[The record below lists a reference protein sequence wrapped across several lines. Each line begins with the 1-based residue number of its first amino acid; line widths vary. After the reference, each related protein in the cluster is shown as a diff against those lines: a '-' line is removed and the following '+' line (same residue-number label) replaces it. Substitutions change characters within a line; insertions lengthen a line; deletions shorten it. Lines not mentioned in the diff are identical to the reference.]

1 MLVSVFDRFDG
12 KTPSRG
18 VCDAIARAFTRSP
31 VRDPTR
37 RALARERPDDAL
49 AIKTRAAAPV
59 AATPTFPKT
68 PRVLLP
74 GADIGD
80 CPPHADPVDA
90 GALSLARSPFRGAAW
105 RDAAGARA
113 TFETHSRGAFE
124 DGGAAL
130 GGRFQVC
137 SGTEIT
143 ARADSAEASRAS
155 DEPEV
160 GLAFFAPATNA
171 SEDVWADAVADAP
184 EALAAA
190 AASEGGDEDETRD
203 GETLTRA
210 QSAILSL
217 PPAGAELEG
226 GSSLDALVGNASRL
240 ARLERALDV
249 AAWQTVG
256 TSLYVGER
264 AETATPPRARRASS
278 PSPSPSPPPPDPAPG
293 EPFLPETRGVL
304 ASETN
309 GVTAAEPPVAE
320 AGASLFPRPDDAGE
334 ASDADAASR
343 DRDREGDEAPET
355 SIRGAPVSSRRVVV
369 VDFPEGEPSR
379 FAGIA
384 APSPAYAPGVS
395 LEALVREKDDDLAAA
410 LALGARTGRWV
421 PLAAA
426 GGEAQARTGNGSKND
441 DAAAGTDAPSSSAQ
455 AAMVVSAAE
464 ELGDGEEH
472 PVTWKQIKTWFENR
486 RMTQKRIKEGNAR
499 PPRRAAGA
507 DADADAAKNAN
518 ARGKPPRPPALKNRA
533 APDAGGSKDA
543 FHSDPPPARRS
554 LDETRRDATARPG
567 AKRARTDAS
576 SAPAALRLPA
586 RRSLDL
592 DRSTLDAAAAA
603 AAAAEDLRARDAGWG
618 KPPSALTREMSW
630 ADIHDALAGAERA
643 RAP

>member
-80 CPPHADPVDA
+80 CPPHVDPVDA

-278 PSPSPSPPPPDPAPG
+278 PSPSPPPPDPAPG

-309 GVTAAEPPVAE
+309 GVTAAEPPVAG
-320 AGASLFPRPDDAGE
+320 AGPSLFPRPDDAGE

-369 VDFPEGEPSR
+369 VDFPEGESSLS
-379 FAGIA
+379 AGIA

-426 GGEAQARTGNGSKND
+426 GGEARTGNGSKND

>member
-171 SEDVWADAVADAP
+171 SEDVWADAVGDAP

-278 PSPSPSPPPPDPAPG
+278 PSPSPPPPDPAPG

-309 GVTAAEPPVAE
+309 GVTAAEPPVAG

-576 SAPAALRLPA
+576 GAPAALRLPA

>member
-264 AETATPPRARRASS
+264 AETATPPRARRAS
-278 PSPSPSPPPPDPAPG
+278 SPSPSPPPPDPAPG

-576 SAPAALRLPA
+576 GAPAALRLPA

>member
-143 ARADSAEASRAS
+143 ARANSAEASRAS

-278 PSPSPSPPPPDPAPG
+278 PSPSPPPPDPAPG

-309 GVTAAEPPVAE
+309 GVTAAEPPVAG
-320 AGASLFPRPDDAGE
+320 AGPSLFPRPDDAGE

-369 VDFPEGEPSR
+369 DFPEGESSLS
-379 FAGIA
+379 AGIA

-426 GGEAQARTGNGSKND
+426 GGEARTGNGSKND

>member
-278 PSPSPSPPPPDPAPG
+278 PSPSPPPPDPAPG

-369 VDFPEGEPSR
+369 VEPSLSEPSLS
-379 FAGIA
+379 AGMA

>member
-184 EALAAA
+184 EAIAAA

-278 PSPSPSPPPPDPAPG
+278 PSPSPPPPDPAPG

-343 DRDREGDEAPET
+343 DRDL
-355 SIRGAPVSSRRVVV
+355 
-369 VDFPEGEPSR
+369 
-379 FAGIA
+379 
-384 APSPAYAPGVS
+384 S
-395 LEALVREKDDDLAAA
+395 L
-410 LALGARTGRWV
+410 
-421 PLAAA
+421 
-426 GGEAQARTGNGSKND
+426 
-441 DAAAGTDAPSSSAQ
+441 
-455 AAMVVSAAE
+455 
-464 ELGDGEEH
+464 
-472 PVTWKQIKTWFENR
+472 
-486 RMTQKRIKEGNAR
+486 
-499 PPRRAAGA
+499 
-507 DADADAAKNAN
+507 
-518 ARGKPPRPPALKNRA
+518 
-533 APDAGGSKDA
+533 
-543 FHSDPPPARRS
+543 
-554 LDETRRDATARPG
+554 
-567 AKRARTDAS
+567 
-576 SAPAALRLPA
+576 
-586 RRSLDL
+586 
-592 DRSTLDAAAAA
+592 
-603 AAAAEDLRARDAGWG
+603 
-618 KPPSALTREMSW
+618 
-630 ADIHDALAGAERA
+630 IHI
-643 RAP
+643 

>member
-278 PSPSPSPPPPDPAPG
+278 PSPSPPPPDPAPG

-309 GVTAAEPPVAE
+309 GVTAAEPPVAG

-369 VDFPEGEPSR
+369 VEPSLSEPSLS
-379 FAGIA
+379 AGIA

>member
-278 PSPSPSPPPPDPAPG
+278 PSPSPPPPDPAPG

-309 GVTAAEPPVAE
+309 GVTAAEPPVAG
-320 AGASLFPRPDDAGE
+320 AGPSLFPRPDDAGE

-576 SAPAALRLPA
+576 GAPAALRLPA

>member
-1 MLVSVFDRFDG
+1 M
-12 KTPSRG
+12 
-18 VCDAIARAFTRSP
+18 
-31 VRDPTR
+31 
-37 RALARERPDDAL
+37 
-49 AIKTRAAAPV
+49 
-59 AATPTFPKT
+59 
-68 PRVLLP
+68 
-74 GADIGD
+74 
-80 CPPHADPVDA
+80 
-90 GALSLARSPFRGAAW
+90 
-105 RDAAGARA
+105 
-113 TFETHSRGAFE
+113 
-124 DGGAAL
+124 
-130 GGRFQVC
+130 
-137 SGTEIT
+137 
-143 ARADSAEASRAS
+143 
-155 DEPEV
+155 
-160 GLAFFAPATNA
+160 
-171 SEDVWADAVADAP
+171 
-184 EALAAA
+184 
-190 AASEGGDEDETRD
+190 
-203 GETLTRA
+203 
-210 QSAILSL
+210 
-217 PPAGAELEG
+217 
-226 GSSLDALVGNASRL
+226 
-240 ARLERALDV
+240 
-249 AAWQTVG
+249 
-256 TSLYVGER
+256 
-264 AETATPPRARRASS
+264 
-278 PSPSPSPPPPDPAPG
+278 
-293 EPFLPETRGVL
+293 L

-309 GVTAAEPPVAE
+309 GVTAAEPPVAG

-369 VDFPEGEPSR
+369 VDFPEGEPSLS
-379 FAGIA
+379 AGMA

-576 SAPAALRLPA
+576 ARPPRYVSRLAVRWIWTA
-586 RRSLDL
+586 RRST
-592 DRSTLDAAAAA
+592 RRQPPPPP
-603 AAAAEDLRARDAGWG
+603 LRTCARA
-618 KPPSALTREMSW
+618 TR
-630 ADIHDALAGAERA
+630 AGASRPP
-643 RAP
+643 R

>member
-278 PSPSPSPPPPDPAPG
+278 PSPSPPPPDPAPG

-369 VDFPEGEPSR
+369 VDFPEGEPSLS
-379 FAGIA
+379 AGIA

-576 SAPAALRLPA
+576 GAPAALRLPA

>member
-171 SEDVWADAVADAP
+171 SEDVWADAVGDAP

-278 PSPSPSPPPPDPAPG
+278 PSPSPPPPDPAPG

-309 GVTAAEPPVAE
+309 GVTAAEPPVAG
-320 AGASLFPRPDDAGE
+320 AGPSLFPRPDDAGE

-369 VDFPEGEPSR
+369 VDFPEGEPSLS
-379 FAGIA
+379 AGIA

-576 SAPAALRLPA
+576 GAPAALRLPA

>member
-1 MLVSVFDRFDG
+1 MCRVSKHKNAGFRFTKAERGLLVSVFDRFDG

-171 SEDVWADAVADAP
+171 PEDVWADAVADAP

-264 AETATPPRARRASS
+264 AETATP
-278 PSPSPSPPPPDPAPG
+278 
-293 EPFLPETRGVL
+293 
-304 ASETN
+304 
-309 GVTAAEPPVAE
+309 
-320 AGASLFPRPDDAGE
+320 
-334 ASDADAASR
+334 
-343 DRDREGDEAPET
+343 
-355 SIRGAPVSSRRVVV
+355 
-369 VDFPEGEPSR
+369 R
-379 FAGIA
+379 F
-384 APSPAYAPGVS
+384 
-395 LEALVREKDDDLAAA
+395 
-410 LALGARTGRWV
+410 
-421 PLAAA
+421 
-426 GGEAQARTGNGSKND
+426 
-441 DAAAGTDAPSSSAQ
+441 
-455 AAMVVSAAE
+455 
-464 ELGDGEEH
+464 
-472 PVTWKQIKTWFENR
+472 
-486 RMTQKRIKEGNAR
+486 
-499 PPRRAAGA
+499 
-507 DADADAAKNAN
+507 
-518 ARGKPPRPPALKNRA
+518 
-533 APDAGGSKDA
+533 
-543 FHSDPPPARRS
+543 
-554 LDETRRDATARPG
+554 
-567 AKRARTDAS
+567 
-576 SAPAALRLPA
+576 
-586 RRSLDL
+586 
-592 DRSTLDAAAAA
+592 
-603 AAAAEDLRARDAGWG
+603 
-618 KPPSALTREMSW
+618 
-630 ADIHDALAGAERA
+630 
-643 RAP
+643 

>member
-278 PSPSPSPPPPDPAPG
+278 PSPSPPPPDPAPG

-309 GVTAAEPPVAE
+309 GVTAAELPVAE

-369 VDFPEGEPSR
+369 VEPSLSEPSLS
-379 FAGIA
+379 AGIA

-576 SAPAALRLPA
+576 GAPAALRLPA

>member
-171 SEDVWADAVADAP
+171 SEDVWADAVGDAP

-278 PSPSPSPPPPDPAPG
+278 PSPSPPPPDPAPG

-369 VDFPEGEPSR
+369 VDFPEGEPSLS
-379 FAGIA
+379 AGIA

-576 SAPAALRLPA
+576 GAPAALRLPA

>member
-278 PSPSPSPPPPDPAPG
+278 PSPSPPPPDPAPG

-309 GVTAAEPPVAE
+309 GVTAAEPPVAG

-369 VDFPEGEPSR
+369 VEPSLSEPSR

-576 SAPAALRLPA
+576 GAPAALRLPA

>member
-278 PSPSPSPPPPDPAPG
+278 PSPSPPPPDPAPG

-309 GVTAAEPPVAE
+309 GVTAAEPPVAG
-320 AGASLFPRPDDAGE
+320 AGPSLFPRPDDAGE

-369 VDFPEGEPSR
+369 VDFPEGESSLS
-379 FAGIA
+379 AGIA

-426 GGEAQARTGNGSKND
+426 GGEARTGNGSKND

-507 DADADAAKNAN
+507 DANADAAKNAN

>member
-278 PSPSPSPPPPDPAPG
+278 PSPSPPPPDPAPG

-309 GVTAAEPPVAE
+309 GVTAAEPPVAG

-576 SAPAALRLPA
+576 GAPAALRLPA

>member
-37 RALARERPDDAL
+37 RALAREGPDDAL

-137 SGTEIT
+137 SGTEI
-143 ARADSAEASRAS
+143 AAPADSAEASRAS

-171 SEDVWADAVADAP
+171 PEDVWADAVADAP

-190 AASEGGDEDETRD
+190 AASAGGDEDETRD

-249 AAWQTVG
+249 SAWQTVG

-278 PSPSPSPPPPDPAPG
+278 PSPSPPPPDPAPG
-293 EPFLPETRGVL
+293 EPFITETRGVL
-304 ASETN
+304 ASEAN
-309 GVTAAEPPVAE
+309 GVTAAEPPVAG

-343 DRDREGDEAPET
+343 DRDREGDEA
-355 SIRGAPVSSRRVVV
+355 RVVV
-369 VDFPEGEPSR
+369 VDRRPPVLGGEPSLS
-379 FAGIA
+379 AGIA

-426 GGEAQARTGNGSKND
+426 GGEAQARTGNGPNEND
-441 DAAAGTDAPSSSAQ
+441 GAAAGTDAPSSAAQ

-464 ELGDGEEH
+464 ELGDGEAH

-499 PPRRAAGA
+499 PPRRNAGA

-518 ARGKPPRPPALKNRA
+518 ARGKPPRLSALKNRA
-533 APDAGGSKDA
+533 APDAKDASKDA

-554 LDETRRDATARPG
+554 LDETRRVDATARPG

-576 SAPAALRLPA
+576 GAPAALRLPA

-618 KPPSALTREMSW
+618 EPPSALTREMSW

>member
-74 GADIGD
+74 GADIRD

-171 SEDVWADAVADAP
+171 SEDVWADAVGDAP

-278 PSPSPSPPPPDPAPG
+278 PSPSPPPPDPAPG

-309 GVTAAEPPVAE
+309 GVTAAEPPVAG
-320 AGASLFPRPDDAGE
+320 AGPSLFPRPDDAGE

-369 VDFPEGEPSR
+369 VDFPEGEPSLS
-379 FAGIA
+379 AGIA

-576 SAPAALRLPA
+576 GAPAALRLPA

>member
-278 PSPSPSPPPPDPAPG
+278 PSPSPPPPDPAPG

-309 GVTAAEPPVAE
+309 GVTAAEPPVAG
-320 AGASLFPRPDDAGE
+320 AGPSLFPRPDDAGE

-369 VDFPEGEPSR
+369 VDFPEGEPSLS
-379 FAGIA
+379 AGIA

-426 GGEAQARTGNGSKND
+426 GGEARTGNGSKND

-576 SAPAALRLPA
+576 SEPAALRLPA

>member
-278 PSPSPSPPPPDPAPG
+278 PSPSPPPPDPAPG

-369 VDFPEGEPSR
+369 VEPSLSEPSLS
-379 FAGIA
+379 AGMA

-426 GGEAQARTGNGSKND
+426 GGEARTGNGSKND
-441 DAAAGTDAPSSSAQ
+441 DAATGTDAPSSSAQ

-576 SAPAALRLPA
+576 GAPAALRLPA

>member
-264 AETATPPRARRASS
+264 AETATPPRTRRAS
-278 PSPSPSPPPPDPAPG
+278 SPSPSPPPPDPAPG

-369 VDFPEGEPSR
+369 VEPSLSEPSLS
-379 FAGIA
+379 AGMA

-576 SAPAALRLPA
+576 GAPAALRLPA

>member
-171 SEDVWADAVADAP
+171 SEDVWADAVGDAP

-278 PSPSPSPPPPDPAPG
+278 PSPSPPPPDPAPG

-309 GVTAAEPPVAE
+309 GVTAAEPPVAG

-426 GGEAQARTGNGSKND
+426 GGEARTGNGSKND

-576 SAPAALRLPA
+576 GAPAALRLPA

>member
-74 GADIGD
+74 GADIRD

-278 PSPSPSPPPPDPAPG
+278 PSPSPPPPDPAPG

-309 GVTAAEPPVAE
+309 GVTAAEPPVAG

-426 GGEAQARTGNGSKND
+426 GGEARTGNGSKND

-576 SAPAALRLPA
+576 GAPAALRLPA

>member
-184 EALAAA
+184 EAIAAA

-264 AETATPPRARRASS
+264 AETATPPRARRAS
-278 PSPSPSPPPPDPAPG
+278 SPSPSPPPPDPAPG

-369 VDFPEGEPSR
+369 VDFPEGEPSLS
-379 FAGIA
+379 AGIA

-576 SAPAALRLPA
+576 GAPAALRLPA

>member
-278 PSPSPSPPPPDPAPG
+278 PSPSPPPPDPAPG

-369 VDFPEGEPSR
+369 VEPSLSEPSR

-576 SAPAALRLPA
+576 GAPAALRLPA

>member
-171 SEDVWADAVADAP
+171 SEDVWADAVGDAP

-278 PSPSPSPPPPDPAPG
+278 PSPSPPPPPPDPAPG

-369 VDFPEGEPSR
+369 VEPSLSEPSLS
-379 FAGIA
+379 AGMA

-426 GGEAQARTGNGSKND
+426 GGEARTGNGSKND

-576 SAPAALRLPA
+576 GAPAALRLPA

>member
-171 SEDVWADAVADAP
+171 PEELWADAVADAP

-278 PSPSPSPPPPDPAPG
+278 PSPSPPPPDPAPG

-309 GVTAAEPPVAE
+309 GVTAAEPPVAG
-320 AGASLFPRPDDAGE
+320 AGPSLFPRPDDAGE

-576 SAPAALRLPA
+576 GAPAALRLPA

>member
-74 GADIGD
+74 GADIRD

-130 GGRFQVC
+130 GGRFQVS

-278 PSPSPSPPPPDPAPG
+278 PSPSPPPPDPAPG

-309 GVTAAEPPVAE
+309 GVTAAEPPVAG
-320 AGASLFPRPDDAGE
+320 AGPSLFPRPDDAGE

-576 SAPAALRLPA
+576 GAPAALRLPA

>member
-49 AIKTRAAAPV
+49 AIKTRAVAPV

-278 PSPSPSPPPPDPAPG
+278 PSPSPPPPDPAPG

-309 GVTAAEPPVAE
+309 GVTAAEPPVAG
-320 AGASLFPRPDDAGE
+320 AGPSLFPRPDDAGE

-369 VDFPEGEPSR
+369 VDFPEGESSLS
-379 FAGIA
+379 AGIA

-426 GGEAQARTGNGSKND
+426 GGEARTGNGSKND

>member
-80 CPPHADPVDA
+80 CPPHVDPVDA

-143 ARADSAEASRAS
+143 ARANSAEASRAS

-184 EALAAA
+184 EALAVA

-278 PSPSPSPPPPDPAPG
+278 PSPSPPPPDPAPG

-309 GVTAAEPPVAE
+309 GVTAAEPPVAG
-320 AGASLFPRPDDAGE
+320 AGPSLFPRPDDAGE

-369 VDFPEGEPSR
+369 VDFPEGESSLS
-379 FAGIA
+379 AGIA

-426 GGEAQARTGNGSKND
+426 GGEARTGNGSKND

>member
-278 PSPSPSPPPPDPAPG
+278 PSPSPPPPDPAPG

-309 GVTAAEPPVAE
+309 GVTAAEPPVAG
-320 AGASLFPRPDDAGE
+320 AGPSLFPRPDDAGE

-369 VDFPEGEPSR
+369 VDFPEGESSLS
-379 FAGIA
+379 AGIA

-426 GGEAQARTGNGSKND
+426 GGEARTGNGSKND

>member
-278 PSPSPSPPPPDPAPG
+278 PSPSPPPPDPAPG

-309 GVTAAEPPVAE
+309 GVTAAEPPVAG
-320 AGASLFPRPDDAGE
+320 AGPSLFPRPDDAGE

-369 VDFPEGEPSR
+369 VEPSLSEPSLS
-379 FAGIA
+379 AGMA

-576 SAPAALRLPA
+576 GAPAALRLPA

>member
-171 SEDVWADAVADAP
+171 SEDVWADAVGDAP

-278 PSPSPSPPPPDPAPG
+278 PSPSPPPPDPAPG

-369 VDFPEGEPSR
+369 VEPSLSEPSLS
-379 FAGIA
+379 AGMA